1 MAESLK
7 QKTVRGTL
15 WSAVERLA
23 TQAVQFVVMIVMARM
38 LTPDDYGLVAMLAV
52 FIAVAQSLVDSGF
65 TQALIRKRDR
75 TDTDCCTVFY
85 FNIAAGVLLYLVF
98 FASAPLIAGF
108 YDEPVLVP
116 LTRVICLCVI
126 INSFALVQR
135 ALLTINI
142 DFKPLAK
149 ASLLAAGLS
158 GIIGIILAW
167 QGAGVW
173 AIVWQTLANLA
184 LNAAL
189 LWWFTAWRPRLL
201 YSWASFRELF
211 GFGSK
216 LAGAGVIDTV
226 YRNMYQL
233 VIGKVFSAADLGYYT
248 RAQQFAELPSSNLSG
263 IIQRVTFPVLCTVSD
278 DEARMADGYRRLLRF
293 SAFAVFPLMM
303 LLAAVARPLV
313 EVLLPPRWA
322 FAATLLSILCFQMMW
337 YPIHAI
343 NLNLLNV
350 VGRSDLFLKL
360 EVWKKL
366 IGVSLL
372 AVTLPF
378 GLVPLCWGSVGASLI
393 ALVINTHYTGRF
405 IHVGFMQQIRDF
417 MPALLNSLFSGAVA
431 WFVASIIPGVYA
443 ALAAALAAGAACYL
457 LTARLYGADELKEL
471 ANIIKRK

>member
-38 LTPDDYGLVAMLAV
+38 LTPDDYGLVGMLAV

-65 TQALIRKRDR
+65 TQALIRKRNR

-85 FNIAAGVLLYLVF
+85 FNIAAGVVLYLVL
-98 FASAPLIAGF
+98 FASAPLIARF
-108 YDEPVLVP
+108 YNEPALVP
-116 LTRVICLCVI
+116 LTRVICLSVI
-126 INSFALVQR
+126 VNSLALVQR
-135 ALLTINI
+135 ALLSVRI

-149 ASLLAAGLS
+149 ASLIAACLS
-158 GIIGIILAW
+158 GVLGIWLAW
-167 QGAGVW
+167 SGAGVW

-248 RAQQFAELPSSNLSG
+248 RAQQFADLPSSNITG
-263 IIQRVTFPVLCTVSD
+263 IVQRVTYPVLCSVSD
-278 DEARMADGYRRLLRF
+278 DETRMADGYRRLLRF
-293 SAFAVFPLMM
+293 SAFVVFPLMM

-313 EVLLPPRWA
+313 DVLLSPRWA

-360 EVWKKL
+360 EIWKKL
-366 IGVSLL
+366 VGVSLL
-372 AVTLPF
+372 AATLPF

-431 WFVASIIPGVYA
+431 WLVASTVPGKYA
-443 ALAAALAAGAACYL
+443 ALVAAAVAGAVCYL
-457 LTARLYGADELKEL
+457 LIAWLYGADETKEL
-471 ANIIKRK
+471 AKIVKRK